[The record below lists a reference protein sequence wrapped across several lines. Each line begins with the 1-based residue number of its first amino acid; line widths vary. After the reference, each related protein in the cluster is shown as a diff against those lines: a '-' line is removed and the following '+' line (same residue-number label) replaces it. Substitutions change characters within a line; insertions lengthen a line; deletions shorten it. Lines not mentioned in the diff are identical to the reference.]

1 MKKLITFLLALPIL
15 LGSCQ
20 ENANDS
26 FPAQEVDASKT
37 NGLKFVKIDLD
48 KTILSKKSSNKNG
61 DFASRVAILNE
72 ALLEHGI
79 QIAKMELFGAD
90 GAGNTVFFKDVG
102 NKQIGFENVPND
114 PRNWFNETNAPSF
127 GNDDWTDGTIPYW
140 TDGSEQGTSNGTNDD
155 GPYDGMTSDQTLSAI
170 YSAMDTWG
178 SISCSNGLDIWDV
191 YTTTPGFD
199 DGVSTLGDAG
209 FVQFLV
215 GFGGFPG
222 YAPGAILHGGNL
234 EAAFFDLIA
243 LPEPDGGINILGVT
257 FTFTWNYDINQN
269 GIPDVA
275 IKEIY
280 INRDFNW
287 QDAPDDV
294 IGNGIFD
301 YETVVLH
308 EAGHGLNQDHFGK
321 AFRSRNGKLHFAPYA
336 LMNAGYSITQRE
348 ITATDNAGHC
358 SMWGD
363 WPNN

>member
-1 MKKLITFLLALPIL
+1 MKKQLFKIALFFTALMIFGCTSSDEEPVLEI
-15 LGSCQ
+15 S
-20 ENANDS
+20 
-26 FPAQEVDASKT
+26 ASKS
-37 NGLKFVKIDLD
+37 NGLEFVKIDLD
-48 KTILSKKSSNKNG
+48 QTILSKKSSNKNG

-79 QIAKMELFGAD
+79 QIAKMELFGAE
-90 GAGNTVFFKDVG
+90 GAGNTVFFKDLG

-114 PRNWFNETNAPSF
+114 PRNWFNETNAPF
-127 GNDDWTDGTIPYW
+127 YGNDNWTDGTIPYW
-140 TDGSEQGTSNGTNDD
+140 TDGSEQGTPS
-155 GPYDGMTSDQTLSAI
+155 GMTTDQTLSAI
-170 YSAMDTWG
+170 HSAMNTWG
-178 SISCSNGLDIWDV
+178 SISCSDGLDIWDV

-209 FVQFLV
+209 FVQFLA

-234 EAAFFDLIA
+234 EAAFFDEI
-243 LPEPDGGINILGVT
+243 GGPGGGAGILGVT
-257 FTFTWNYDINQN
+257 FTFTWTEDINQN
-269 GIPDVA
+269 GKPDVA

-294 IGNGIFD
+294 IANGIFD

-308 EAGHGLNQDHFGK
+308 EVGHGLNQAHFGQ
-321 AFRSRNGKLHFAPYA
+321 AFRSGGNNKLHFSPYA
-336 LMNAGYSITQRE
+336 LMNAGYSIARRE
-348 ITATDNAGHC
+348 INATDNAGHC